1 MAALTTTAS
10 NDTFQED
17 DDAFQPAGR
26 HDKHFYIQNW
36 REKEAQ
42 AKKAEFI
49 REAEKLKKQIAKL
62 EKDQNAHLY
71 VKKKDVRNE
80 FGTLEDLELKL
91 TNSRTMEKAKLQQQ
105 LAKIHNS
112 VKRFQRQL
120 KDVKPTPEFVE
131 KLKEIM
137 EEVEN
142 AINAFKEEQRQSY
155 EELMKEEKNSSQEI
169 IALEKKF
176 ETWALAVSAAPKNCP
191 SLLAKVPLAKT
202 IDDDLPAE
210 VVEFE
215 KFLQQTGGRQGG
227 WDDYDHQNFLKVW
240 TKHNGKTGYMKEALL
255 YLPGRTQED
264 IQLHENWYQE
274 FLFLEESKK
283 EAIQKWKAKKQLEKE
298 QLLKQKDKSEE
309 ELRQEQLAHVEAQ
322 RQKMEQE
329 RRERQT
335 RLHTWKKQKEQERT
349 MEEKQQL
356 RVEAEKRRKAKE
368 EQQRQLEVKLEVE
381 AYVRQK
387 KEQEEF
393 LRLEKEMQEQA
404 EQDEKRRQAARG
416 ITKFQERDLHK
427 LEAKLLEKRAKE
439 EEAAER
445 EDRLAKLKEKV
456 EVHISRDPSRLW
468 RPTKGWEERTKQI
481 GPTGGGPLLH
491 IPQRA
496 VPSWRQ
502 GL

>member
-1 MAALTTTAS
+1 MV
-10 NDTFQED
+10 TFEQLNMSSQIVNVFICFTCINFYLLED

-91 TNSRTMEKAKLQQQ
+91 TNSRTME
-105 LAKIHNS
+105 I
-112 VKRFQRQL
+112 
-120 KDVKPTPEFVE
+120 VE

-298 QLLKQKDKSEE
+298 ELLKQKDKSEE

-329 RRERQT
+329 RKERQT

-356 RVEAEKRRKAKE
+356 REEAEKRRKATE
-368 EQQRQLEVKLEVE
+368 EQQRQLE
-381 AYVRQK
+381 
-387 KEQEEF
+387 
-393 LRLEKEMQEQA
+393 
-404 EQDEKRRQAARG
+404 
-416 ITKFQERDLHK
+416 DLHK

-491 IPQRA
+491 IPQR
-496 VPSWRQ
+496 
-502 GL
+502 LN

>member
-1 MAALTTTAS
+1 
-10 NDTFQED
+10 
-17 DDAFQPAGR
+17 R
-26 HDKHFYIQNW
+26 
-36 REKEAQ
+36 
-42 AKKAEFI
+42 
-49 REAEKLKKQIAKL
+49 IAKL
-62 EKDQNAHLY
+62 EKDQNAYIY

-91 TNSRTMEKAKLQQQ
+91 ANNRNIEKAKLQQQ

-142 AINAFKEEQRQSY
+142 AINVFKEEQRQSY

-176 ETWALAVSAAPKNCP
+176 ETWASAVSAAPKNCP
-191 SLLAKVPLAKT
+191 SLLVKVPLDKT
-202 IDDDLPAE
+202 IEDDLPAE
-210 VVEFE
+210 VVEYE
-215 KFLQQTGGRQGG
+215 KFLQETGGRQGG

-240 TKHNGKTGYMKEALL
+240 TKLNGKPGYMKEALL

-274 FLFLEESKK
+274 FLFLDESKK
-283 EAIQKWKAKKQLEKE
+283 EKE
-298 QLLKQKDKSEE
+298 E
-309 ELRQEQLAHVEAQ
+309 
-322 RQKMEQE
+322 
-329 RRERQT
+329 
-335 RLHTWKKQKEQERT
+335 ERT
-349 MEEKQQL
+349 MEEKQHL
-356 RVEAEKRRKAKE
+356 REEAEKRRKAKE
-368 EQQRQLEVKLEVE
+368 EQKRQLEVKLEVE
-381 AYVRQK
+381 TYVRQK

-393 LRLEKEMQEQA
+393 LRIEKEMQERA
-404 EQDEKRRQAARG
+404 EQDEKRSQAARG

-427 LEAKLLEKRAKE
+427 LESKLLEKRAKE

-468 RPTKGWEERTKQI
+468 RPTKGWEEHTKQI